1 MEGWELSA
9 VEGGGGASE
18 RARRGMAPP
27 GGLFS
32 LPSSSPRA
40 THPNSQA
47 REERTAGPRGWVVGT
62 EHGRVLVRP
71 GPWQAG

>member
-1 MEGWELSA
+1 
-9 VEGGGGASE
+9 
-18 RARRGMAPP
+18 MAPP